1 MGVSVWQIMMIV
13 VYVVIPVAALMT
25 TSKTAVLNR
34 MEYFVRFLTVI
45 GAVVVLS
52 AIPAMFA
59 VPGEMLS
66 AVSALLILVVAYFL
80 FTFHVKRMQD
90 TGKSRYF
97 VLFGVVPIANLI
109 LLAYLLFMP
118 SREA

>member
-1 MGVSVWQIMMIV
+1 MGISVWQIMVIV
-13 VYVVIPVAALMT
+13 FYVAIPVAALMT

-34 MEYFVRFLTVI
+34 MEYFVRFLIVI
-45 GAVVVLS
+45 GGIVVLS
-52 AIPAMFA
+52 GIPAMFDIS
-59 VPGEMLS
+59 GEVFS
-66 AVSALLILVVAYFL
+66 AVFAVLILVVAYFL

-97 VLFGVVPIANLI
+97 VLFGVVPIANLF